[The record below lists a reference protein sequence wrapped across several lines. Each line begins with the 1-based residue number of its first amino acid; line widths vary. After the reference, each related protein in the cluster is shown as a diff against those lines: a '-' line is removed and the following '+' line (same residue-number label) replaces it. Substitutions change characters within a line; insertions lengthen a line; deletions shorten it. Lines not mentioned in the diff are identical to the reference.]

1 MSFQL
6 DGYIDVAERI
16 RIARAEYPDMSL
28 QSTIWFDD
36 IGGVPHVICK
46 AWFYRTPDDARPGIG
61 HATEPIP
68 GRTPYTRGSE
78 TMNAETS
85 AWGRAIAAVIP
96 FGKVASADEVK
107 AAKTQHPASHKK
119 EPGIGVMDVKIAIAR
134 KGATNATE
142 ALAMATELLGEPVT
156 DFAKLKAADIKKLW
170 AVLNES
176 K

>member
-16 RIARAEYPDMSL
+16 RIARTEYPEMSL
-28 QSTIWFDD
+28 QSEIWFDQID
-36 IGGVPHVICK
+36 GKPHVICK
-46 AWFYRTPDDARPGIG
+46 ARFYRTADDARPGIG
-61 HATEPIP
+61 HAAEPIP

-78 TMNAETS
+78 VMNAETS

-107 AAKTQHPASHKK
+107 AAKTEHPTNRKK
-119 EPGIGVMDVKIAIAR
+119 EPGIGVMDVKVALAR
-134 KGATNATE
+134 KGATNAAE
-142 ALAMATELLGEPVT
+142 ALTMATELLGAPVT
-156 DFAKLKAADIKKLW
+156 DFDKLSKDDVKKLW